1 MEASRHRAR
10 RTAVGLRRVVVGA
23 SLTVALLGGCT
34 PPNENSTTDATLDV
48 DRENRQAGD
57 IEAAVGDTV
66 EVFGISAT
74 VLEVGRVGQYNELD
88 TSGYIWARVRV
99 ENTTSRDV
107 DFHRRHFRLEK
118 PDGSLSNT
126 ANIST
131 ESQIEGGTSARS
143 NVLRPGETREGQVIY
158 TAGDL
163 EGQFALLYIPESPSS
178 DPLDRQRGVWVFES
192 SPDDA
197 E

>member
-1 MEASRHRAR
+1 MEARRRDARWPAR
-10 RTAVGLRRVVVGA
+10 RLGRAAMVLSAITVLGA
-23 SLTVALLGGCT
+23 GCVIPGT
-34 PPNENSTTDATLDV
+34 EESTNATIDV
-48 DRENRQAGD
+48 ERDNRQDGD
-57 IEAAVGDTV
+57 VEAQVGDTI
-66 EVFGISAT
+66 EVYGITAT
-74 VLEVGRVGQYNELD
+74 VVEVGRVDAYNELD
-88 TSGYIWARVRV
+88 NSGYIWARVQV
-99 ENTTSRDV
+99 ENGTNREV
-107 DFHRRHFRLEK
+107 NFHRRHFRLEK
-118 PDGSLSNT
+118 PDGNVSNT